1 MQIII
6 NAYGVR
12 QLPLQIL
19 FIKKQIE
26 KWTTFLTLPMNCSLM
41 WFAAGWLKKY
51 YFKSDKSTDQIM
63 TKEQE
68 KTQQQP
74 SKPPMEYNKLTD
86 RKVTAR
92 LKYLVK
98 RLDTVYNSWW
108 RNLLQGIIR
117 GIGIVLGM
125 TLAIAVIV
133 KILSMIVTLNIPYIT
148 DWISDIIRIIQQK
161 V

>member
-1 MQIII
+1 
-6 NAYGVR
+6 
-12 QLPLQIL
+12 
-19 FIKKQIE
+19 
-26 KWTTFLTLPMNCSLM
+26 
-41 WFAAGWLKKY
+41 
-51 YFKSDKSTDQIM
+51 M